1 MIKNDGFYRMVVGY
15 VDNLENFNFN
25 WLKEYIKNNYKVSDI
40 SFFDFEHKYQ
50 NVFIKEIVKY
60 YVFIYDINDRDNND
74 KNLNISIFYDT
85 KHDRFLFYYSSCS
98 DNKHTPVLYSCK
110 TGGVIYNV
118 FNCICNFC
126 NSVCIEVNE

>member
-1 MIKNDGFYRMVVGY
+1 MIKNDGFYKMVVGY
-15 VDNLENFNFN
+15 VNNFDNFNFDS
-25 WLKEYIKNNYKVSDI
+25 LEEYIKNNYKVSDI

-110 TGGVIYNV
+110 TGGVIYNL
-118 FNCICNFC
+118 FNYICNFC
-126 NSVCIEVNE
+126 NNVCVEVN